1 MDFDQFKTIEL
12 QQFIYHRMVVDNKTC
27 EKKIQDNETILQR
40 LTMENKVE
48 WIPEMILYLR
58 KFYQISRSSLEN
70 DYLDERISYYELLL
84 TFTKEVMMKPN
95 IPKNKLRRRNIPS
108 NQTGI

>member
-1 MDFDQFKTIEL
+1 
-12 QQFIYHRMVVDNKTC
+12 
-27 EKKIQDNETILQR
+27 
-40 LTMENKVE
+40 MENKLE
-48 WIPEMILYLR
+48 WIPEMILYLHQ
-58 KFYQISRSSLEN
+58 FYQISRSSLEN

-84 TFTKEVMMKPN
+84 TFTKEVMMKPI